1 MTASGEAKARDAGGA
16 RAAAFFD
23 NIRRGIGAVLRR
35 PRPPLY
41 PPPQAGEGKPKYAPP
56 LAAERSVGASFV
68 PVWQRLKIQA
78 ALAIGAVALSML
90 FLDVPMFELAAG
102 LPPWLVDWAFEITDL
117 GRSGWILVPL
127 GALIIL
133 IAIFATPALDHLSR
147 AVLAVVVVRLGYV
160 FIAVGLPGLVS
171 TVVKRWIGRVRP
183 STAGPFAYEPFSW
196 RPEYASF
203 PSGHATT
210 AFAALVAF
218 GAVFPRTRPVLWV
231 YALLIAASRVV
242 VSAHYPSDVIAGAA
256 FGAFGALL
264 VRDWFAVRRLGF
276 FVGPDGAIHT
286 MTGPSRRR
294 IKQVVRALVAS

>member
-1 MTASGEAKARDAGGA
+1 
-16 RAAAFFD
+16 
-23 NIRRGIGAVLRR
+23 L
-35 PRPPLY
+35 PR
-41 PPPQAGEGKPKYAPP
+41 
-56 LAAERSVGASFV
+56 
-68 PVWQRLKIQA
+68 
-78 ALAIGAVALSML
+78 
-90 FLDVPMFELAAG
+90 
-102 LPPWLVDWAFEITDL
+102 WLVDWAYEVTDF

-127 GALIIL
+127 GTLIIL
-133 IAIFATPALDHLSR
+133 IALFASPALDHLSR
-147 AVLAVVVVRLGYV
+147 ALLAAMAARLGYV

-183 STAGPFAYEPFSW
+183 SAAGPFAYEPFSW

-218 GAVFPRTRPVLWV
+218 GAIFPRTRPFFWI
-231 YALLIAASRVV
+231 YAFLIAASRVM

-276 FVGPDGAIHT
+276 FVDPNGAIHP
-286 MTGPSRRR
+286 MTGPSWRR
-294 IKQVVRALVAS
+294 IKRVVRALFAS